1 MGRFTQR
8 LGLLL
13 CLSTASTT
21 ILADDLVSIL
31 ELAMRN
37 DPTLRQ
43 AEAQYQSRRTLL
55 DQGRAVLLP
64 NIALQGSTTRQTAG
78 LAGEMSFRP
87 GQNSHGYRL
96 NINQA
101 LFNMSAWYT
110 YQGAKLQD
118 QAGAIGYAAQEQ
130 ALIIR
135 VATAYF
141 NVLRAMDDLE
151 TSVQEEQAAERQFEQ
166 TRQREEVGA
175 RVGQRQE

>member
-13 CLSTASTT
+13 CLSTGATPV
-21 ILADDLVSIL
+21 LADDLVSIL

-43 AEAQYQSRRTLL
+43 ADAQYQSRRTLL

-64 NIALQGSTTRQTAG
+64 NVALQGSTTRQTAG
-78 LAGEMSFRP
+78 PAGDMSFRP

-118 QAGAIGYAAQEQ
+118 QAGAINYAAQEQ

-135 VATAYF
+135 CGHC
-141 NVLRAMDDLE
+141 LLQRAAGPGRSRNQRAGR
-151 TSVQEEQAAERQFEQ
+151 TGRRASVR
-166 TRQREEVGA
+166 TDPPA
-175 RVGQRQE
+175 RGSRTDRHYRSV